1 MAATETD
8 VALAVLAGALSGA
21 GASFIT
27 LVYSSAQ
34 DRRDRHREHFSRALE
49 AVARYEEFP
58 YVVRRRKAGDP
69 EGERVR
75 ISTDLREVQ
84 ADLSYHCTWLLTE
97 SREVADAYS
106 ALVTDLRARAG
117 RLIHDGWAASPIQ
130 DDAEMNI
137 PDIASELAEL
147 QPLKERYLLEVTDH
161 LSVWPRWLRR
171 LMPRKSPHQVSGM
184 IEPR

>member
-1 MAATETD
+1 MQKESAVSETD
-8 VALAVLAGALSGA
+8 VALAIVAGALSGA
-21 GASFIT
+21 GASLIT
-27 LVYSSAQ
+27 LVYNSSQ
-34 DRRDRHREHFSRALE
+34 ERRDRHREHFSRALE

-97 SREVADAYS
+97 SCQVAEAYG
-106 ALVTDLRARAG
+106 ALVTEVRAIAG
-117 RLIHDGWAASPIQ
+117 RLIHDGWTAPPIR

-137 PDIASELAEL
+137 PDVAPELAKL
-147 QPLKERYLLEVTDH
+147 QPLKEHYLVEVTDH
-161 LSVWPRWLRR
+161 LSVWPRSLRR
-171 LMPRKSPHQVSGM
+171 LARWKPRRKAD
-184 IEPR
+184 R